1 MYNYDTY
8 AHIGMNGNQ
17 ISIESVRRSTFKSNE
32 SHFGKRIWFYQYKIV
47 VVFFFFFSLVWFVCF
62 SIKYLLIVF
71 VGKCVIVRT
80 EPFERSSR
88 VMIVKDNVLVNGM
101 SNGRW
106 VIIIKSNQIVWSF
119 DALPMLRHW
128 PIGSF

>member
-1 MYNYDTY
+1 MEIKSVSNQFVGV
-8 AHIGMNGNQ
+8 HSNPMNRISGNEYGF
-17 ISIESVRRSTFKSNE
+17 ISIRLLLF
-32 SHFGKRIWFYQYKIV
+32 
-47 VVFFFFFSLVWFVCF
+47 FFFFFSLVWFVCF

-119 DALPMLRHW
+119 EALPMLRHW